1 MPAEK
6 TLNRECALSRQSLPV
21 ADLIRF
27 ALGPD
32 GAIVPDVDGKAPGR
46 GVWVSLYSG
55 SITKAV
61 EKNVFSRSLKQKVAV
76 PADLAQLTRTRL
88 EQRLTGSLGLARKA
102 GQLLTGAT
110 KVKSA
115 LEAGKVLALLT
126 ATDAA
131 PDGKRKMLQSLR
143 ASGRE
148 ATIPQFQLLSSD
160 QMGLALGQENVIH
173 AALIGGTAAKSA
185 LLRAQ
190 RLARFT
196 AQPDERD
203 E

>member
-6 TLNRECALSRQSLPV
+6 ILTRECALSRQTKPV
-21 ADLIRF
+21 DDLIRF

-32 GAIVPDVDGKAPGR
+32 GAIVPDVDGKAEGR
-46 GVWVSLYSG
+46 GVWVTLSEIDG
-55 SITKAV
+55 AGAGTRK
-61 EKNVFSRSLKQKVAV
+61 VFPRSLKQNVTV
-76 PADLAQLTRTRL
+76 PGDLALLTRARL
-88 EQRLTGSLGLARKA
+88 EQRLLGALGLARKA

-110 KVKSA
+110 KVKAALHGGSA
-115 LEAGKVLALLT
+115 IALLT

-131 PDGKRKMLQSLR
+131 PDGQRKMLQARR
-143 ASGRE
+143 ASGEE
-148 ATIPQFQLLSSD
+148 AIVPHLRLLTST

-173 AALIGGTAAKSA
+173 AALITGTAAKTA

-196 AQPDERD
+196 AQPDE
-203 E
+203 

>member
-6 TLNRECALSRQSLPV
+6 TLTRECALSRQPKPV
-21 ADLIRF
+21 DDLIRF

-32 GAIVPDVDGKAPGR
+32 GAIVPDVDGKAEGR
-46 GVWVSLYSG
+46 GVWVSLSEG
-55 SITKAV
+55 EIGAAV
-61 EKNVFSRSLKQKVAV
+61 AKKVFARSLKQNVRV

-88 EQRLTGSLGLARKA
+88 EQRLTGALGLARKA
-102 GQLLTGAT
+102 GQLVTGAT

-115 LEAGKVLALLT
+115 LDSGKALALLT
-126 ATDAA
+126 ANDAA
-131 PDGKRKMLQSLR
+131 PDGVRKMLQSRR

-148 ATIPQFQLLSSD
+148 AQVPHFQMLTST

-173 AALIGGTAAKSA
+173 AALIGGTAAKST

-196 AQPDERD
+196 AQPDE
-203 E
+203 